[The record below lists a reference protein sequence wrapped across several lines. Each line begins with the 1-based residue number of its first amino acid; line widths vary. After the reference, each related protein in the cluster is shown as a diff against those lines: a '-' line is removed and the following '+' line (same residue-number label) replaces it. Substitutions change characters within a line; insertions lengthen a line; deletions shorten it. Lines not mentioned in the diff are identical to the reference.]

1 MIKHFVTFFSPGT
14 LVAETTEL
22 EIEDWY
28 QGVAMEMAHDVVE
41 RHGATPYAFQFSTR
55 ERSDDE
61 LDSKVTRK
69 SGLYFLGG
77 KIQSL
82 EQVKADPDS
91 TPTLISNMESNGY
104 RRVVT
109 NTNSYKW
116 TQPLGDD
123 DVVLDWTPRG

>member
-1 MIKHFVTFFSPGT
+1 MKKHFVTFFSPGT

-28 QGVAMEMAHDVVE
+28 QGVAMDMAHDVTE

-61 LDSKVTRK
+61 LDSRVTRK

-82 EQVKADPDS
+82 EEVKADPDS